1 MLKWWQSDESRSFC
15 CFLKKSSSHVS
26 PMFLP
31 SKSQVSPIFCMREM
45 GGKREVEVREKE
57 CWRGNRDYYAFRD
70 GYFLSPEVTSI

>member
-1 MLKWWQSDESRSFC
+1 MNQEDSVVIKRK
-15 CFLKKSSSHVS
+15 FLTCKSHVP